1 MTQDKKWV
9 NAVGKL
15 MLIDLLDTGLLQTV
29 NLLKKKRQYL
39 ESTKNQSTMKGLM
52 PIHDLRE
59 IQECKDGIMSRSR

>member
-29 NLLKKKRQYL
+29 NLLKKKKYL
-39 ESTKNQSTMKGLM
+39 ESTKNQRTMKGVM

-59 IQECKDGIMSRSR
+59 I